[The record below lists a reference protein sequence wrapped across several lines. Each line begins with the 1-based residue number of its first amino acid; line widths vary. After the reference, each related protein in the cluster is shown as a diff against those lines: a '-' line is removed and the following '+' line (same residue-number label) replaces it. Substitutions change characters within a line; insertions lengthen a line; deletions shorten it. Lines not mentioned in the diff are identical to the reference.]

1 MTMGKLHV
9 RKNIPNALGAVSIWL
24 TKHNGIGFFEIA
36 YWSFVS
42 LIARLSAHLILAAR
56 VLRFFRSSLAAEEFD
71 DEERDEFHELAD
83 NLAAYSRSVFH
94 SSRMSALAYSEPNSS
109 TVGGSFSNASFS

>member
-1 MTMGKLHV
+1 MEKHFISSGVKERNKPSRLSVSEVMTIL
-9 RKNIPNALGAVSIWL
+9 
-24 TKHNGIGFFEIA
+24 IGFFEIA

-56 VLRFFRSSLAAEEFD
+56 VLRFFRSSLAADEFD

-109 TVGGSFSNASFS
+109 TVGGSFLNASFS